1 MKWEYKT
8 IKLGTHGFSGGKF
21 DERQLEGMMNTLG
34 DAGWE
39 LVTAF
44 DTNQAY
50 GATRDVVV
58 MFKREK
64 R

>member
-8 IKLGTHGFSGGKF
+8 FKLGTHGFLGGKF
-21 DERQLEGMMNTLG
+21 DERQLEEMMNTLG
-34 DAGWE
+34 EAGWE
-39 LVTAF
+39 LVTAL
-44 DTNQAY
+44 DTNQAH
-50 GATRDVVV
+50 GQTRDVVV